1 MKQNVWHIWYYAI
14 AIAMTATLI
23 SRANLDSYSISSA
36 PKDLSPID
44 ATIDSFKS
52 GAARALRA
60 STTPQREE
68 VKSQEQV
75 ELSTPEPQKKSRFK
89 KFFSSFFD
97 PDKKKKTLRNMNF
110 AELEAFKE
118 KCLTANDRYNAIRTL
133 ERMVPICTDLEKL
146 KTILLELA
154 DLLFEDGKLEAAGKM
169 YREFVKYYPGNQK
182 VEYALYK
189 AVVCKF
195 YVILDAERD
204 QSSTRDAIELAN
216 KFLEREEIF
225 VNYSKEVHTMRER
238 CYERLFDSEVS
249 IFNFYCD
256 RGRYKSARTRIA
268 NIRKEFIPLLPTC
281 DPYLITLELHLA
293 QQAKDVPWMQ
303 EKQKELNERFPTY
316 QPGKIARA
324 DATLKTN
331 AVAQPQQAE
340 TKTTSNLDRA

>member
-1 MKQNVWHIWYYAI
+1 MKQNLWLFWYSAI
-14 AIAMTATLI
+14 AIAITTTLI

-36 PKDLSPID
+36 PKDMSPLD

-52 GAARALRA
+52 GAARALKA
-60 STTPQREE
+60 TTPNKEE
-68 VKSQEQV
+68 VIAAELA
-75 ELSTPEPQKKSRFK
+75 ELSTPEPVKQSRFK
-89 KFFSSFFD
+89 KFLANFFD
-97 PDKKKKTLRNMNF
+97 PSKKKKTLRNMNF
-110 AELEAFKE
+110 AELEGFKE
-118 KCLTANDRYNAIRTL
+118 KCLEANDRYNAIRTL

-146 KTILLELA
+146 KNILLELA

-169 YREFVKYYPGNQK
+169 YREFVKYYPGNEK

-204 QSSTRDAIELAN
+204 QTSTRDAIELAN

-225 VNYSKEVHTMRER
+225 NTYSKEVRTMRER
-238 CYERLFDSEVS
+238 CHERLFENEVG

-268 NIRKEFIPLLPTC
+268 NIRKEFIPLLPAS
-281 DPYLITLELHLA
+281 DPYLLTLEIQLA
-293 QQAKDVPWMQ
+293 QQVKDSSLIA

-316 QPGKIARA
+316 EHGSIPRA
-324 DATLKTN
+324 NVTLTTAAATPTQLLNEK
-331 AVAQPQQAE
+331 
-340 TKTTSNLDRA
+340 